1 DYVATLRN
9 GRNVVSIYT
18 VGAGLGVDASRISTG
33 VSKVHIWRG
42 KVGSVDELSQVEN
55 PQNGD
60 TWQVGAKEYSW
71 NGYEWVELGD
81 TSEYTRLQ
89 RPIVHSDSQLLHVNP
104 GGCYRWTVNGQGQIF
119 MDNVVDDTMSWTYV
133 DIVMGENAD
142 VEAVAMTQIQ
152 PFEKGKTNRC
162 RIDCDGSG
170 VPRLYVYEV
179 L

>member
-1 DYVATLRN
+1 M
-9 GRNVVSIYT
+9 
-18 VGAGLGVDASRISTG
+18 
-33 VSKVHIWRG
+33 
-42 KVGSVDELSQVEN
+42 
-55 PQNGD
+55 
-60 TWQVGAKEYSW
+60 
-71 NGYEWVELGD
+71 
-81 TSEYTRLQ
+81 
-89 RPIVHSDSQLLHVNP
+89 HSDSQLLHVNP

-119 MDNVVDDTMSWTYV
+119 MNDVLDDTMSWTYV

-142 VEAVAMTQIQ
+142 VEAVAMTKIQ